1 MKIRLL
7 SLLIVLLFT
16 SNEFFSQ
23 NAVLSGRITEDG
35 SKEPLFGVNII
46 INAEDKTEETEGLQ
60 LGTTSDFDGKYSIEL
75 KPTTY
80 FVKFNY
86 IGFKEIT
93 RKITLNPGEKRELN
107 ITLTQD
113 VEIISEVVVS
123 AGRFEQNLAEV
134 TVSMA
139 VMKAKTIENNNVYN
153 MDQAIN
159 KIPGVDVNNEQIS
172 IRSSSGWS
180 YGAGSRVMM
189 LMDDLPIL
197 SGDAGDVKWSYIPV
211 ENVSQVEVV
220 KGASSVLFGSSAIG
234 GVVNIRSAYPTDKP
248 QTKIS
253 YFSGVYGNPREE
265 GYIWWE
271 KAFFSG
277 NDSRFAI
284 PFREELFYW
293 VKNPMYGGLS
303 FHHAQQFDNL
313 DLSMGGNHFIEEG
326 FRKDNYE
333 KRSRF
338 NTNIRYRSKKIQ
350 GLAAGINTNFMAIDG
365 NDFFMWKDADNPYI
379 QGGGGEVIP
388 RQGFRVNLDP
398 FAYYYAPS
406 GSRYSLRTRFLSF
419 SNNFPT
425 DSTKNSIANT
435 YYGEYQYQ
443 TVVQERLNL
452 TSGVVYSYSTINS
465 TLFGDHFSNNIA
477 LYSQADLKYG
487 NLRVSLGLRG
497 EYFIVDTAQT
507 ESMIDIRLGKDTLS
521 IPIKPVFRTGV
532 NYHLFTNTHIRASIG
547 QGYRFPSIAEKY
559 TNTGLGII
567 NIFPNPKLTAETS
580 WSGEVG
586 IMQGFKL
593 PAKWMGHIDAAFF
606 IQDIYNMMEFTFG
619 FFDTETFETLPPGS
633 PVTFDNMGF
642 QAQNYGN
649 VRILGSELNVTAG
662 GKIGPF
668 ITTVM
673 GGYTYTFPTDKEVLE
688 KYPFRFL
695 LNHGEKYTFPTN
707 RAGLD
712 TTASSLSPIL
722 KYRYRHSF
730 KADLNFEAKKLTF
743 GVNVIYKSAMENVDR
758 LFCDERDPETVHPN
772 TYNTYRLLSASIL
785 PGYWD
790 YRLETAHKSVVFID
804 TRIGFKFSEYLKV
817 SFLVKN
823 LLNTMYVGRP
833 GDMLPPRRFEIQLS
847 AIF

>member
-7 SLLIVLLFT
+7 SLIIVVLLAANKIT
-16 SNEFFSQ
+16 SQ
-23 NAVLSGRITEDG
+23 NANLSGQITEDG
-35 SKEPLFGVNII
+35 TQDVLFGVNII
-46 INAEDKTEETEGLQ
+46 IDPIEKQDNDEGIQ
-60 LGTTSDFDGKYSIEL
+60 LGTTSDFDGKYSIDL
-75 KPTTY
+75 KPGTY
-80 FVKFNY
+80 NVKYNY
-86 IGFKEIT
+86 IGYKEINK
-93 RKITLNPGEKRELN
+93 KIILKPGAKTVQN
-107 ITLTQD
+107 IGLIQD
-113 VEIISEVVVS
+113 VEVISEVVVS
-123 AGRFEQNLAEV
+123 AGRFEQNLSEV

-139 VMKAKTIENNNVYN
+139 VMKAKSIENNNIFN

-159 KIPGVDVNNEQIS
+159 QIPAVDVNDGQIS

-180 YGAGSRVMM
+180 YGAGSRVMV

-197 SGDAGDVKWSYIPV
+197 SGDAGDVKFSYIPI

-234 GVVNIRSAYPTDKP
+234 GVINIRSAYPTDKP

-253 YFSGVYGNPREE
+253 YFSGVYANPPDE
-265 GYIWWE
+265 GFIWWE
-271 KAFFSG
+271 RAFFSG

-313 DLSMGGNHFIEEG
+313 DLSMGGNHFIQEG
-326 FRKDNYE
+326 FRKDNSE

-338 NTNIRYRSKKIQ
+338 NSNIRYRSKKIQ

-365 NDFFMWKDADNPYI
+365 TDFFMWDNADNPYV
-379 QGGGGEVIP
+379 QSGGGEVIP

-398 FAYYYAPS
+398 FAYYYAPN
-406 GSRYSLRTRFLSF
+406 GSKYSLRTRFLSF

-425 DSTKNSIANT
+425 DTTKNSIANT

-443 TVVQERLNL
+443 TLIQERINL
-452 TSGVVYSYSTINS
+452 ASGVVYSYSTINS
-465 TLFGDHFSNNIA
+465 TLFGDHYSENLA

-507 ESMIDIRLGKDTLS
+507 ESMIDIRMGKDTLS
-521 IPIKPVFRTGV
+521 IPIKPVFRTGI
-532 NYHLFTNTHIRASIG
+532 NYHLFSNTHIRASLG

-559 TNTGLGII
+559 TNTGLGIV
-567 NIFPNPKLTAETS
+567 NVFPNPKLTAETS

-619 FFDTETFETLPPGS
+619 FFDTETFESLSPGS
-633 PVTFDNMGF
+633 PVTMDNMGF
-642 QAQNYGN
+642 QSQNVGD
-649 VRILGSELNVTAG
+649 VRILGSEINLTAG
-662 GKIGPF
+662 GKLGPF
-668 ITTVM
+668 MTTILA
-673 GGYTYTFPTDKEVLE
+673 GYTYT
-688 KYPFRFL
+688 Y
-695 LNHGEKYTFPTN
+695 PTN
-707 RAGLD
+707 RDDLD

-730 KADLNFEAKKLTF
+730 KTDLNFEAKRLTF
-743 GVNVIYKSAMENVDR
+743 GVNIIYKSAMENVDR

-772 TYNTYRLLSASIL
+772 TYNTYRFLSQSML

-804 TRIGFKFSEYLKV
+804 TRIGFKFSESLRA

-823 LLNTMYVGRP
+823 LFNTMYVGRP

-847 AIF
+847 ANF

>member
-7 SLLIVLLFT
+7 SLIIVVLLAANKIT
-16 SNEFFSQ
+16 SQ
-23 NAVLSGRITEDG
+23 NANLSGQITEDG
-35 SKEPLFGVNII
+35 TQDVLFGVNII
-46 INAEDKTEETEGLQ
+46 IDPIEKQDNDEGIQ
-60 LGTTSDFDGKYSIEL
+60 LGTTSDFDGKYSIDL
-75 KPTTY
+75 KPGTY
-80 FVKFNY
+80 NVKYNY
-86 IGFKEIT
+86 IGYKEINK
-93 RKITLNPGEKRELN
+93 KIILKPGAKTVQN
-107 ITLTQD
+107 IGLIQD
-113 VEIISEVVVS
+113 VEVISEVVVS
-123 AGRFEQNLAEV
+123 AGRFEQNLSEV

-139 VMKAKTIENNNVYN
+139 VMKAKSIENNNIFN

-159 KIPGVDVNNEQIS
+159 QIPAVDVNDGQIS

-180 YGAGSRVMM
+180 YGAGSRVMV

-197 SGDAGDVKWSYIPV
+197 SGDAGDVKFSYIPI

-234 GVVNIRSAYPTDKP
+234 GVINIRSAYPTDKP

-253 YFSGVYGNPREE
+253 YFSGVYANPPDE
-265 GYIWWE
+265 GFIWWE
-271 KAFFSG
+271 RAFFSG

-313 DLSMGGNHFIEEG
+313 DLSMGGNHFIQEG
-326 FRKDNYE
+326 FRKDNSE

-338 NTNIRYRSKKIQ
+338 NSNIRYRSKKIQ

-365 NDFFMWKDADNPYI
+365 TDFFMWDNADNPYV
-379 QGGGGEVIP
+379 QSGGGEVIP

-398 FAYYYAPS
+398 FAYYYAPN
-406 GSRYSLRTRFLSF
+406 GSKYSLRTRFLSF

-425 DSTKNSIANT
+425 DTTKNSIANT

-443 TVVQERLNL
+443 TLIQERINL
-452 TSGVVYSYSTINS
+452 ASGVVYSYSTINS
-465 TLFGDHFSNNIA
+465 TLFGDHYSENLA

-507 ESMIDIRLGKDTLS
+507 ESMIDIRMGKDTLS
-521 IPIKPVFRTGV
+521 IPIKPVFRTGI
-532 NYHLFTNTHIRASIG
+532 NYHLFSNTHIRASLG

-559 TNTGLGII
+559 TNTGLGIV
-567 NIFPNPKLTAETS
+567 NVFPNPKLTAETS

-606 IQDIYNMMEFTFG
+606 IQYIYNMMEFTFG
-619 FFDTETFETLPPGS
+619 FFDTETFESLSPGS
-633 PVTFDNMGF
+633 PVTMDNMGF
-642 QAQNYGN
+642 QSQNVGD
-649 VRILGSELNVTAG
+649 VRILGSEINLTAG
-662 GKIGPF
+662 GKLGPF
-668 ITTVM
+668 MTTILA
-673 GGYTYTFPTDKEVLE
+673 GYTYT
-688 KYPFRFL
+688 Y
-695 LNHGEKYTFPTN
+695 PTN
-707 RAGLD
+707 RDDLD

-730 KADLNFEAKKLTF
+730 KTDLNFEAKRLTF
-743 GVNVIYKSAMENVDR
+743 GVNIIYKSAMENVDR

-772 TYNTYRLLSASIL
+772 TYNTYRFLSQSML

-804 TRIGFKFSEYLKV
+804 TRIGFKFSESLRA

-823 LLNTMYVGRP
+823 LFNTMYVGRP

-847 AIF
+847 ANF

>member
-7 SLLIVLLFT
+7 SLIIVVLLAANKIT
-16 SNEFFSQ
+16 SQ
-23 NAVLSGRITEDG
+23 NANLSGQITEDG
-35 SKEPLFGVNII
+35 TQDVLFGVNII
-46 INAEDKTEETEGLQ
+46 IDPIEKQDNDEGIQ
-60 LGTTSDFDGKYSIEL
+60 LGTTSDFDGKYSIDL
-75 KPTTY
+75 KPGTY
-80 FVKFNY
+80 NVKYNY
-86 IGFKEIT
+86 IGYKEINK
-93 RKITLNPGEKRELN
+93 KIILKPGAKTVQN
-107 ITLTQD
+107 IGLIQD
-113 VEIISEVVVS
+113 VEVISEVVVS
-123 AGRFEQNLAEV
+123 AGRFEQNLSEV

-139 VMKAKTIENNNVYN
+139 VMKAKSIENNNIFN

-159 KIPGVDVNNEQIS
+159 QIPAVDVNDGQIS

-180 YGAGSRVMM
+180 YGAGSRVMV

-197 SGDAGDVKWSYIPV
+197 SGDAGDVKFSYIPI

-234 GVVNIRSAYPTDKP
+234 GVINIRSAYPTDKP

-253 YFSGVYGNPREE
+253 YFSGVYANPPDE
-265 GYIWWE
+265 GFIWWE
-271 KAFFSG
+271 RAFFSG

-313 DLSMGGNHFIEEG
+313 DLSMGGNHFIQEG
-326 FRKDNYE
+326 FRKDNSE

-338 NTNIRYRSKKIQ
+338 NSNIRYRSKKIQ

-365 NDFFMWKDADNPYI
+365 TDFFMWDNADNPYV
-379 QGGGGEVIP
+379 QSGGGEVIP

-398 FAYYYAPS
+398 FAYYYAPN
-406 GSRYSLRTRFLSF
+406 GSKYSLRTRFLSF

-425 DSTKNSIANT
+425 DTTKNSIANT

-443 TVVQERLNL
+443 TLIQERINL
-452 TSGVVYSYSTINS
+452 ASGVVYSYSTINS
-465 TLFGDHFSNNIA
+465 TLFGDHYSENLA

-507 ESMIDIRLGKDTLS
+507 ESMIDIRMGKDTLS
-521 IPIKPVFRTGV
+521 IPIKPVFRTGI
-532 NYHLFTNTHIRASIG
+532 NYHLFSNTHIRASLG

-559 TNTGLGII
+559 TNTGLGIV
-567 NIFPNPKLTAETS
+567 NVFPNPKLTAETS

-619 FFDTETFETLPPGS
+619 FFDTETFESLSPGS
-633 PVTFDNMGF
+633 PVTMDNMGF
-642 QAQNYGN
+642 QSQNVGD
-649 VRILGSELNVTAG
+649 VRILGSEINLTAG
-662 GKIGPF
+662 GKLGPF
-668 ITTVM
+668 MTTILA
-673 GGYTYTFPTDKEVLE
+673 GYTYT
-688 KYPFRFL
+688 Y
-695 LNHGEKYTFPTN
+695 PTN
-707 RAGLD
+707 RDDLD

-730 KADLNFEAKKLTF
+730 KTDLNFEAKRLTF
-743 GVNVIYKSAMENVDR
+743 GVNIIYKSAMENVDR

-772 TYNTYRLLSASIL
+772 TYNTYRFLSQSML

-790 YRLETAHKSVVFID
+790 YRLETAHKSVVFIN
-804 TRIGFKFSEYLKV
+804 TRIGFKFSESLRA

-823 LLNTMYVGRP
+823 LFNTMYVGRP

-847 AIF
+847 ANF